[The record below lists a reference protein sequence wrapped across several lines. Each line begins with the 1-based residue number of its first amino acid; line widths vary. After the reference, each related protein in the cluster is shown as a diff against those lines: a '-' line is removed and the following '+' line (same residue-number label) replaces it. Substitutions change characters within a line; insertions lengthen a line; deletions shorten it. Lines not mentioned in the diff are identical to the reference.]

1 LGAVEASSG
10 RATGSSSPAMSS
22 ARTPRTSS
30 PETSLPKR
38 VRLRPAAR
46 RAARDAFLARGA
58 AVTYRELPDL
68 AHAFPT
74 EQCPAV
80 LDWLAATPA
89 GGAAGG

>member
-1 LGAVEASSG
+1 
-10 RATGSSSPAMSS
+10 
-22 ARTPRTSS
+22 
-30 PETSLPKR
+30 LPKR